1 MIKEE
6 INKFFGGIFMK
17 MSKVL
22 TTVLTAT
29 AALVLLSACSSDKK
43 TDSSSS
49 SKETANSSTEVVSGA
64 SISAKPEELEMALS
78 DKVNWIV
85 AATDNVTFDNEVT
98 VAGTFHDKGKD
109 SNDVYR
115 KLALYS
121 QDDNKKVTAEY
132 EITVPKLI
140 VSSENFNIVHGTVKG
155 DIEVKANG
163 FTLNGTKVNGNIT
176 FDKQEY
182 KDSADLEKDGA
193 TVTGEVTVANN

>member
-1 MIKEE
+1 
-6 INKFFGGIFMK
+6 MK

-29 AALVLLSACSSDKK
+29 SVVSLSACSSDK

-78 DKVNWIV
+78 DKGNWIV
-85 AATDNVTFDNEVT
+85 ATTDNVTFDNEVT
-98 VAGTFHDKGKD
+98 VVGTFHDGKD

-121 QDDNKKVTAEY
+121 QDDNKK
-132 EITVPKLI
+132 
-140 VSSENFNIVHGTVKG
+140 
-155 DIEVKANG
+155 
-163 FTLNGTKVNGNIT
+163 
-176 FDKQEY
+176 
-182 KDSADLEKDGA
+182 
-193 TVTGEVTVANN
+193 

>member
-1 MIKEE
+1 
-6 INKFFGGIFMK
+6 MK

-78 DKVNWIV
+78 DKGNWIV

-121 QDDNKKVTAEY
+121 QDDNKK
-132 EITVPKLI
+132 
-140 VSSENFNIVHGTVKG
+140 SNC
-155 DIEVKANG
+155 
-163 FTLNGTKVNGNIT
+163 
-176 FDKQEY
+176 
-182 KDSADLEKDGA
+182 
-193 TVTGEVTVANN
+193 

>member
-6 INKFFGGIFMK
+6 INKFLEGFSWKCLKYSPLFWRQ
-17 MSKVL
+17 L
-22 TTVLTAT
+22 LLLCC
-29 AALVLLSACSSDKK
+29 LVLVHLIK

-78 DKVNWIV
+78 DKGNWIV

-121 QDDNKKVTAEY
+121 QDDNKK
-132 EITVPKLI
+132 
-140 VSSENFNIVHGTVKG
+140 
-155 DIEVKANG
+155 
-163 FTLNGTKVNGNIT
+163 
-176 FDKQEY
+176 
-182 KDSADLEKDGA
+182 
-193 TVTGEVTVANN
+193 

>member
-1 MIKEE
+1 
-6 INKFFGGIFMK
+6 MK

-43 TDSSSS
+43 TDSSS
-49 SKETANSSTEVVSGA
+49 TEVVSGA

-78 DKVNWIV
+78 DKGNWIV
-85 AATDNVTFDNEVT
+85 AATDNVTFDKEVT